1 MRKFS
6 IHASAM
12 AVLALVLTSCGAEMP
27 DVEDL
32 QTEVSKQVEAQG
44 LDRPD
49 NVSCSGVASLSA
61 GMSLV
66 CELIYEDQRNRSAE
80 VGINRVGA
88 DGIGMNV
95 DIIDDRR

>member
-1 MRKFS
+1 MKRFS
-6 IHASAM
+6 ARASL
-12 AVLALVLTSCGAEMP
+12 LALLTLTLSSCSTEMP
-27 DVEDL
+27 SIEDV

-61 GMSLV
+61 GMTLV
-66 CELIYEDQRNRSAE
+66 CDLIYEDQRNRSAE
-80 VGINRVGA
+80 VGMTRVGT
-88 DGIGMNV
+88 DGIGMDI